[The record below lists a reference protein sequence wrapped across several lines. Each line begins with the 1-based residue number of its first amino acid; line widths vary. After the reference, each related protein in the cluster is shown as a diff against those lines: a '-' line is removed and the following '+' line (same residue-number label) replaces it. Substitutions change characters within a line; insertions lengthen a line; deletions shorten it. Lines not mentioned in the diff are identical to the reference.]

1 MKNLIITMGILLLMT
16 MGTLYDGDCAQV
28 MCSQRKLRGV
38 CEEMA
43 EAGVIALETA
53 SHQENL
59 DVQENGNYRE
69 EKPMERI
76 VSLEAAENAAEEI
89 LRRNREEDAVWELE
103 KEGNTV
109 IVKVDAGPAQ
119 LRLPFLDRRIHLSYT
134 AEKTVQIKK

>member
-28 MCSQRKLRGV
+28 MCSQRKLRWV

-43 EAGVIALETA
+43 EAVVIALETA
-53 SHQENL
+53 SHQEDL

-76 VSLEAAENAAEEI
+76 VSLEAAEAAAEEI
-89 LRRNREEDAVWELE
+89 LRRNREEDAVWELK

-109 IVKVDAGPAQ
+109 IVKVDTGPAQ
-119 LRLPFLDRRIHLSYT
+119 LRLPFLDGRIHLSHT
-134 AEKTVQIKK
+134 VEKQCK